1 MFNLSGIIVEGSSCR
16 ARGVNG
22 TARARYI
29 YIYVSNAS
37 INGGT
42 MCSNYTSTIS
52 MLEMKGA
59 YHSMRLVIFGWV
71 ALIGGA

>member
-1 MFNLSGIIVEGSSCR
+1 MFSLSGIIVEGSSCR

-29 YIYVSNAS
+29 YVSNAS
-37 INGGT
+37 YNGGP

-71 ALIGGA
+71 ALIGSA

>member
-1 MFNLSGIIVEGSSCR
+1 MLDGCTV
-16 ARGVNG
+16 
-22 TARARYI
+22 RARYI
-29 YIYVSNAS
+29 YDRNAS
-37 INGGT
+37 HKGST

-71 ALIGGA
+71 ALIGSA

>member
-22 TARARYI
+22 TVRAR

-37 INGGT
+37 YNSGT

-52 MLEMKGA
+52 MLEMKEA
-59 YHSMRLVIFGWV
+59 DHSMRLVNFGWV
-71 ALIGGA
+71 ALIGSA